1 MPFRTLSRIAAVA
14 LGAVLA
20 CGCSR
25 ENRSP
30 AAPTQ
35 SPTPT
40 PTVPSSPT
48 ALSLSVALDRTPLRV
63 SDTATL
69 RAHVRFSDG
78 TESDVS
84 DATWTVAD
92 EAISRVSATGQLTIL
107 AAGRTSIT
115 AKWKS
120 LSNSLTIDA
129 LGKQY
134 QFTARVHEAAP
145 TANVAL
151 GGVQVVVERGSLD
164 GMVLST
170 DATGAVTLPPTDNA
184 GFRVRFKRPGY
195 DDATFDVVAFPRD
208 ASADIAMAPA
218 EGIETIHIS
227 GPDICAVPTVRAPC
241 PNQPGICDWGSLM
254 VTFPVYHSGIAT
266 LIDQSN
272 PWVGGAWEDL
282 AIDDGDGTYS
292 EDRAFTLYTT
302 SLPVRAGHRYA
313 VFFSGSDYVVCNRPY
328 RLTMTHPR

>member
-1 MPFRTLSRIAAVA
+1 MPFGTFSRIAAVA
-14 LGAVLA
+14 LGTVLTF
-20 CGCSR
+20 GCSPA
-25 ENRSP
+25 NRSP
-30 AAPTQ
+30 AAPTP

-40 PTVPSSPT
+40 PTVPSSTT

-63 SDTATL
+63 GDTAIL

-78 TESDVS
+78 TESDVA

-92 EAISRVSATGQLTIL
+92 DAISRVSQTGQLTIL

-115 AKWKS
+115 ASWKS
-120 LSNSLTIDA
+120 LSNSLTIET

-170 DATGAVTLPPTDNA
+170 DAAGAVTLPPTDNA

-195 DDATFDVVAFPRD
+195 DDATFEVVAFPRD

-218 EGIETIHIS
+218 AGVETITIG

-254 VTFPVYHSGIAT
+254 VTFPVYHSGTAT
-266 LIDQSN
+266 LVDQSN
-272 PWVGGAWEDL
+272 PWVGGAWENL
-282 AIDDGDGTYS
+282 AIDEGNGTYT
-292 EDRAFTLYTT
+292 DYQAFTLYST

-328 RLTMTHPR
+328 RLTLTHPK